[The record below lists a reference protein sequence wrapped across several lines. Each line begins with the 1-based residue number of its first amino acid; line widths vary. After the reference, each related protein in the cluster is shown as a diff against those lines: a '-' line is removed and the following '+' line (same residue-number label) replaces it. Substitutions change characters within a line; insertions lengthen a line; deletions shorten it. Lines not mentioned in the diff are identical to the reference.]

1 MKMFIRDNF
10 LTLSIIFCRNKD
22 STGWQLAFTSPYI
35 EQLIER
41 VALNAKLSPPS
52 QGGEAGQKMLA
63 ISYASHIRLWG
74 IAEDGSK
81 NDIGESV

>member
-1 MKMFIRDNF
+1 M
-10 LTLSIIFCRNKD
+10 
-22 STGWQLAFTSPYI
+22 AFTSPYI

-81 NDIGESV
+81 NDIGESLHTVLFAKSFSGCSFSYMLHR